1 MKIKNIALVF
11 LCFSFLFGGN
21 INQQLRIAG
30 KNKKEIKKALRKA
43 PKNHRAGMHWLIK
56 NMPDADLKSVTSI
69 SCWRIVNSPTKPGE
83 KTSWGREIP
92 EDVFLSMYFHL
103 QT

>member
-43 PKNHRAGMHWLIK
+43 PKSQRAGMHWLIK
-56 NMPDADLKSVTSI
+56 HMPDEDL
-69 SCWRIVNSPTKPGE
+69 
-83 KTSWGREIP
+83 
-92 EDVFLSMYFHL
+92 
-103 QT
+103 